1 MSAEQI
7 LPAHIL
13 IAIYHFYVPHPLQNY
28 HSYFYLLFI
37 NIFSWELAQRESND
51 TCVRMAATAKK
62 LVEDTKEHID
72 TAAASTKQ
80 AVHDAAASTKQVVQD
95 TKQQV
100 DATLAKIQSQTWA
113 EPLGKAC
120 SVTGTIVK
128 GMGNFVPGLGIVGGA
143 LSLGGTLLNPKASM
157 NDLKRAQEKGALSVG
172 KLHS

>member
-1 MSAEQI
+1 M
-7 LPAHIL
+7 
-13 IAIYHFYVPHPLQNY
+13 YPHPLQNY
-28 HSYFYLLFI
+28 HSYFYPPFI
-37 NIFSWELAQRESND
+37 NISSWELAQCESND

-62 LVEDTKEHID
+62 LVQDTKEHID
-72 TAAASTKQ
+72 A
-80 AVHDAAASTKQVVQD
+80 AAASTKQVVQD

-157 NDLKRAQEKGALSVG
+157 NDLKRAQEKGGLSVG

>member
-1 MSAEQI
+1 
-7 LPAHIL
+7 
-13 IAIYHFYVPHPLQNY
+13 
-28 HSYFYLLFI
+28 
-37 NIFSWELAQRESND
+37 
-51 TCVRMAATAKK
+51 MAATAKK
-62 LVEDTKEHID
+62 LVQDTKEHID
-72 TAAASTKQ
+72 AAAASTKQ
-80 AVHDAAASTKQVVQD
+80 AVQDAAASTKQVVQD

-157 NDLKRAQEKGALSVG
+157 NDLKRGQEKGALSVG

>member
-1 MSAEQI
+1 M
-7 LPAHIL
+7 
-13 IAIYHFYVPHPLQNY
+13 
-28 HSYFYLLFI
+28 
-37 NIFSWELAQRESND
+37 
-51 TCVRMAATAKK
+51 KK
-62 LVEDTKEHID
+62 LRQETKEHID
-72 TAAASTKQ
+72 AAAASTKQ
-80 AVHDAAASTKQVVQD
+80 AVQDAAASTKQVVQD

>member
-1 MSAEQI
+1 
-7 LPAHIL
+7 
-13 IAIYHFYVPHPLQNY
+13 
-28 HSYFYLLFI
+28 
-37 NIFSWELAQRESND
+37 
-51 TCVRMAATAKK
+51 MAATAKK
-62 LVEDTKEHID
+62 LVQDTKEHID
-72 TAAASTKQ
+72 AAATSTKQ
-80 AVHDAAASTKQVVQD
+80 AVHDAAKQAVQD